1 MKFIWVKTYSELYS
15 WPPTPCARYHSSF
28 TTFQSNIICSRNTLL
43 PLCPS
48 YAWILTFSES
58 MTKTLLSYLTVK
70 QTKNIGYFSNV
81 DEGIWVVGEEG
92 VLNDKIST
100 KTSFRVSVWMNRIM
114 TSQCWESFLRSI
126 LKERHC
132 FSFVDK
138 VTSVMSVFKR
148 A

>member
-1 MKFIWVKTYSELYS
+1 MDINILGKHDENSFILSDSETNKEYWL
-15 WPPTPCARYHSSF
+15 
-28 TTFQSNIICSRNTLL
+28 FQVMITIFL
-43 PLCPS
+43 P
-48 YAWILTFSES
+48 
-58 MTKTLLSYLTVK
+58 
-70 QTKNIGYFSNV
+70 FSNV